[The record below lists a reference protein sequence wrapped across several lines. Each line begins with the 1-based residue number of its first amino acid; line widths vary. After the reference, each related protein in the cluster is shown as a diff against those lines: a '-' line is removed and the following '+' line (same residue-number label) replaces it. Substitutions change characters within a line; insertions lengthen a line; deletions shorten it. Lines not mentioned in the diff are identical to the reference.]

1 MALAITVNGGGT
13 FTASM
18 EEGPVSFTAS
28 LAAVGPAGPGVAAGG
43 AEGQILVK
51 ASATDYDT
59 EWIDNSA
66 RSEFVTARN
75 NTGTEIGIGKVVY
88 LSGAT
93 GNKATMALAQADSE
107 ATSARTI
114 GITKAAVPN
123 NQDGDVIISGEI
135 TGLDTSAF
143 NAGDVLYLSET
154 TAGGLR
160 VGLPTQPNHGVV
172 IGIVTRSH
180 PSLGS
185 IEVTIQ
191 NYQEL
196 EELSDVLISSETN
209 LDLLSWDSASS
220 VWKNKSFATLGLLT
234 SASAASTYQ
243 TIAGMSS
250 YLAKADNLSGLANLA
265 TSRTNLGLGTTDTV
279 SFGEVRIPSPD
290 NHAKLDVY
298 MWRPFSAAHG
308 DSGIEYRGDK
318 IKFADASEQT
328 SAYVGGDLK
337 AASNLSDLA
346 SASTARTNLDVY
358 SKSESDG
365 LVPDASTTAKGKVE
379 LATDAEAVAGT
390 SSTLAVTPAALRAM
404 VTYPGLT
411 AITTYS
417 LTAATSGTGA
427 LSLRQGTSNGW
438 VVRGPTSAVGYAV
451 GKAGLLNSRRGG
463 EFTSRLDWSKPC
475 VITARCTLNPNGTID
490 ANSIFRMSVGK
501 ITTDNAGDIASGDGV
516 QIKVAGGGAIQLL
529 VCASSTVTTVTS
541 SFTPTSDESF
551 DVAIHSDGS
560 GNVALYVNGSS
571 VATTTGG
578 PILSNAAAYNN
589 CWHIEVENINTLTDS
604 FAAYAVNNAYIH
616 SEG

>member
-1 MALAITVNGGGT
+1 MSLTITVNGGGT
-13 FTASM
+13 FTAGITS
-18 EEGPVSFTAS
+18 GPATFTANFGS
-28 LAAVGPAGPGVAAGG
+28 VPGPQGDTGPAGPTGPAGAAGTAASVTVGSVVTLGPGDPATVVNSGTSSAAILDFGIPEGIQGAPGVVAA
-43 AEGQILVK
+43 
-51 ASATDYDT
+51 
-59 EWIDNSA
+59 
-66 RSEFVTARN
+66 TAPLSY
-75 NTGTEIGIGKVVY
+75 TAGTQTVSI
-88 LSGAT
+88 
-93 GNKATMALAQADSE
+93 
-107 ATSARTI
+107 
-114 GITKAAVPN
+114 
-123 NQDGDVIISGEI
+123 
-135 TGLDTSAF
+135 DTSGF
-143 NAGDVLYLSET
+143 
-154 TAGGLR
+154 
-160 VGLPTQPNHGVV
+160 
-172 IGIVTRSH
+172 
-180 PSLGS
+180 
-185 IEVTIQ
+185 
-191 NYQEL
+191 
-196 EELSDVLISSETN
+196 
-209 LDLLSWDSASS
+209 LL
-220 VWKNKSFATLGLLT
+220 
-234 SASAASTYQ
+234 
-243 TIAGMSS
+243 
-250 YLAKADNLSGLANLA
+250 KADNLSGLANLA

-308 DSGIEYRGDK
+308 DFGIEYRGDK

-417 LTAATSGTGA
+417 LTAATSGA
-427 LSLRQGTSNGW
+427 SASSFRQGTSNGW
-438 VVRGPTSAVGYAV
+438 VVRGPTTAIGYAV
-451 GKAGLLNSRRGG
+451 GKTGLVNSRRGG

-475 VITARCTLNPNGTID
+475 AITARCTLNPNGTID

-501 ITTDNAGDIASGDGV
+501 GTADNAGDISSGDGI

-529 VCASSTVTTVTS
+529 ACASGTVTTVTS
-541 SFTPTSDESF
+541 SFTPVNDETF
-551 DVAIHSDGS
+551 DVGIHSDGS
-560 GNVALYVNGSS
+560 GNVTLYVNGSS

-578 PILSNAAAYNN
+578 PTTSSALAYNN
-589 CWHIEVENINTLTDS
+589 AWHIEVENINTLTDS
-604 FAAYAVNNAYIH
+604 FAAYCVNNAYIH